1 MKKLILFGDSITAG
15 YFDGFISTMLTSG
28 LKAQLPHME
37 IINVGIP
44 GDTTDGALT
53 RVQKH
58 VINRHP
64 DYVTIFFGSN
74 DAALD
79 SQVPIERYEENL
91 QQIIQQIGAEKV
103 FLITPALANQA
114 VQEANRPT
122 ETLLKYGQ
130 VVRNLA
136 ATYQTQL
143 IDLQQTMYDLS
154 DYTDLLQP
162 DGFHFSKA
170 GYAFLVEQI
179 VQELKRAN

>member
-15 YFDGFISTMLTSG
+15 YFDGFISTMLTSK
-28 LKAQLPHME
+28 LKAQLPDMD

-44 GDTTDGALT
+44 GDTTDGAVN

-58 VINRHP
+58 VTSRHP

-79 SQVPIERYEENL
+79 SQVPIERYQENL
-91 QQIIQQIGAEKV
+91 KQLIQQIGPEKV
-103 FLITPALANQA
+103 FLITPALADQTI
-114 VQEANRPT
+114 QGTNRPI
-122 ETLLKYGQ
+122 ETLLQYGE

-136 ATYQTQL
+136 ATFHTQL
-143 IDLQQTMYDLS
+143 IDLQQAMHTLP

-170 GYAFLVEQI
+170 GYDFLVQQI
-179 VQELKRAN
+179 SQQLQG